1 MKQLL
6 ATYAIQ
12 LVGYLMI
19 THGMVSFLGKSWTQ
33 KTWSCID
40 VIVFSFKSLAGLVAL
55 LFSLDAVANA
65 SRGLSVIE
73 GVAINPIFK
82 LWVIALMPLFM
93 TLVFGIELA
102 KRTIEF
108 GRLQQ

>member
-6 ATYAIQ
+6 ATYAVQ
-12 LVGYLMI
+12 LIGYFI
-19 THGMVSFLGKSWTQ
+19 VTHGMVSFLGKSWTQ
-33 KTWSCID
+33 RTWSCID
-40 VIVFSFKSLAGLVAL
+40 ILVFSFKSLAGLVAL
-55 LFSLDAVANA
+55 LFSLDAIANA

-73 GVAINPIFK
+73 GLAISPILK
-82 LWVIALMPLFM
+82 LWVIALMPFFM
-93 TLVFGIELA
+93 TVIFGIELA